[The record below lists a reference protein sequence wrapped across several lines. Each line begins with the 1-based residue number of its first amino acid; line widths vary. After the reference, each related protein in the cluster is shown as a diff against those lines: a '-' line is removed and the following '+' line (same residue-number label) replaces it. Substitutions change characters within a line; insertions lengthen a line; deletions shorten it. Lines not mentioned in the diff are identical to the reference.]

1 MREVSSST
9 VFTSLCT
16 DGDAGPAFGGRER
29 EAEAEAEAAAAAASG
44 ASPLDRRAPSLA
56 CSTPIARD

>member
-29 EAEAEAEAAAAAASG
+29 EAEAEAEAAAASG

>member
-9 VFTSLCT
+9 VFTSLCA

-29 EAEAEAEAAAAAASG
+29 EAEAEAEAAAASG